1 MSIESRWLRFN
12 IIISVNDY
20 LFYKMYE
27 TDDLEVNK
35 LENLANNNVYVV
47 VILKTSEI
55 EVTSSNAVILNRI
68 RSILIKDKRYEL
80 SNKLVIRCVSDVA

>member
-1 MSIESRWLRFN
+1 MSIESSWLHFN
-12 IIISVNDY
+12 IIISDDDY

-35 LENLANNNVYVV
+35 LENLPNNKVYVV

-55 EVTSSNAVILNRI
+55 EVTPSNAVILNRI

-80 SNKLVIRCVSDVA
+80 SNKLVIRSV

>member
-1 MSIESRWLRFN
+1 MSIESSWLRFN
-12 IIISVNDY
+12 IIISVDDY

-35 LENLANNNVYVV
+35 LENLPNNKVYVV

-55 EVTSSNAVILNRI
+55 EVTPSNAVILNRI

-80 SNKLVIRCVSDVA
+80 SNKLVIRSV

>member
-1 MSIESRWLRFN
+1 MSIESSWLRFN
-12 IIISVNDY
+12 IIISDDDY

-35 LENLANNNVYVV
+35 LDNLPNNKVFVV
-47 VILKTSEI
+47 VILKASEI
-55 EVTSSNAVILNRI
+55 EVTPSNAVILNRI

-80 SNKLVIRCVSDVA
+80 SNKLVIRCV

>member
-1 MSIESRWLRFN
+1 MSIESSWLRFS
-12 IIISVNDY
+12 IIISEEDY

-35 LENLANNNVYVV
+35 LDNLPNNKVYVV

-55 EVTSSNAVILNRI
+55 EVTPSNAVILNRI

-80 SNKLVIRCVSDVA
+80 SNKLVIRSV

>member
-1 MSIESRWLRFN
+1 MSIESSWLRFS
-12 IIISVNDY
+12 IIISEEDY

-35 LENLANNNVYVV
+35 LDNLPNNKVYVV
-47 VILKTSEI
+47 VILKTNEI
-55 EVTSSNAVILNRI
+55 EVTPSNAVILNRI

-80 SNKLVIRCVSDVA
+80 SNKLVIRSV

>member
-1 MSIESRWLRFN
+1 MNIESSWLRFN
-12 IIISVNDY
+12 MVISDDDY

-35 LENLANNNVYVV
+35 LENLPNNKVFVM

-55 EVTSSNAVILNRI
+55 EVTPNNAVILNRI
-68 RSILIKDKRYEL
+68 RSILIKDNRYKL

>member
-1 MSIESRWLRFN
+1 MSIESSWLRFN
-12 IIISVNDY
+12 IIISDDDY

-35 LENLANNNVYVV
+35 LGGLPNNKVYVM

-55 EVTSSNAVILNRI
+55 EVTPSNAVILNRI

-80 SNKLVIRCVSDVA
+80 SNKLVIRSV

>member
-1 MSIESRWLRFN
+1 MSIESSWLRFN
-12 IIISVNDY
+12 IIISDDDY

-35 LENLANNNVYVV
+35 LENLANNKVYVV
-47 VILKTSEI
+47 VILKTNEI
-55 EVTSSNAVILNRI
+55 EVTPSNAVILNRI

-80 SNKLVIRCVSDVA
+80 SNKLVIRSV

>member
-55 EVTSSNAVILNRI
+55 EVTPSNAVILNRI

>member
-1 MSIESRWLRFN
+1 MSIESSWLRFN
-12 IIISVNDY
+12 IIISGDDY

-35 LENLANNNVYVV
+35 LENLSNNKVYVV
-47 VILKTSEI
+47 VILKTNEI
-55 EVTSSNAVILNRI
+55 EVTPSNAVILNRI

-80 SNKLVIRCVSDVA
+80 SNKLVIRCV

>member
-1 MSIESRWLRFN
+1 MSIESSWLRFS
-12 IIISVNDY
+12 IIISEEDY

-35 LENLANNNVYVV
+35 LDNLPNNKVYVV
-47 VILKTSEI
+47 VILKTNEI
-55 EVTSSNAVILNRI
+55 EVTPSNAVILNRI

-80 SNKLVIRCVSDVA
+80 SNKLVIRCV

>member
-1 MSIESRWLRFN
+1 MSIESSWLRFN
-12 IIISVNDY
+12 IIISDDDY

-35 LENLANNNVYVV
+35 LENLPNNKVYVV
-47 VILKTSEI
+47 VILKTNEI
-55 EVTSSNAVILNRI
+55 EVTPSNAVILNRI

-80 SNKLVIRCVSDVA
+80 SNKLVIRCV

>member
-1 MSIESRWLRFN
+1 MSIESSWLRFN
-12 IIISVNDY
+12 IIISDDDY

-35 LENLANNNVYVV
+35 IENLPNNKVYVV
-47 VILKTSEI
+47 VILKTNEI
-55 EVTSSNAVILNRI
+55 EVTPSNAVILNRI

-80 SNKLVIRCVSDVA
+80 SNKLVIRCV

>member
-1 MSIESRWLRFN
+1 MSIESSWLRFN
-12 IIISVNDY
+12 IIITDDDY

-35 LENLANNNVYVV
+35 LENLPNNKVYVV
-47 VILKTSEI
+47 VILKTNEI
-55 EVTSSNAVILNRI
+55 EVTPSNAVILNRI

-80 SNKLVIRCVSDVA
+80 SNKLVIRCV

>member
-55 EVTSSNAVILNRI
+55 EITPSNAVILNRI

>member
-1 MSIESRWLRFN
+1 MSIESSWLRFN
-12 IIISVNDY
+12 IIISDDDY

-35 LENLANNNVYVV
+35 LENLPNNKVYVV
-47 VILKTSEI
+47 VILKASEI
-55 EVTSSNAVILNRI
+55 EVTPSNAVILNRI

-80 SNKLVIRCVSDVA
+80 SNKLVIRSV

>member
-1 MSIESRWLRFN
+1 MSIESSWLRFN
-12 IIISVNDY
+12 IIISDDDY

-35 LENLANNNVYVV
+35 LDNLPNNKVYVV
-47 VILKTSEI
+47 VILKTNEI
-55 EVTSSNAVILNRI
+55 EVTPSNAVILNRI

-80 SNKLVIRCVSDVA
+80 SNKLVIRCV

>member
-1 MSIESRWLRFN
+1 MSIESSWLRFN
-12 IIISVNDY
+12 IIINGDDY

-35 LENLANNNVYVV
+35 LENIPNNKVYVM

-55 EVTSSNAVILNRI
+55 EVTPSNAVILNRI

-80 SNKLVIRCVSDVA
+80 SNKLVIRCV

>member
-1 MSIESRWLRFN
+1 MSIESSWLRFN
-12 IIISVNDY
+12 IIISDDDY

-35 LENLANNNVYVV
+35 LENLPNNKVYVV

-55 EVTSSNAVILNRI
+55 EVTPSNAVILNRI

-80 SNKLVIRCVSDVA
+80 SNKLVIRSVSDVA

>member
-1 MSIESRWLRFN
+1 MSIESSWLRFS
-12 IIISVNDY
+12 IIISEEDY

-35 LENLANNNVYVV
+35 LDNLPNNKVFVV
-47 VILKTSEI
+47 VILKASEI
-55 EVTSSNAVILNRI
+55 EVTPNNAVILNRI

-80 SNKLVIRCVSDVA
+80 SNKLVIRSV

>member
-1 MSIESRWLRFN
+1 MSIESSWLRFN
-12 IIISVNDY
+12 IIISDDDY

-35 LENLANNNVYVV
+35 LENLPNNKVYVV

-55 EVTSSNAVILNRI
+55 EVTLSNAVILNRI

-80 SNKLVIRCVSDVA
+80 SNKLVIRSV

>member
-35 LENLANNNVYVV
+35 LENMANNNVYVV

-55 EVTSSNAVILNRI
+55 EITPSNAVILNRI

>member
-1 MSIESRWLRFN
+1 MSIESSWLRFN
-12 IIISVNDY
+12 IIISDDDY

-35 LENLANNNVYVV
+35 LENLPNNKVYVV
-47 VILKTSEI
+47 EILKASEI
-55 EVTSSNAVILNRI
+55 EVTPSNAVILNRI

-80 SNKLVIRCVSDVA
+80 CNKLVIRSV

>member
-12 IIISVNDY
+12 IIISDKDY

-47 VILKTSEI
+47 AILKTSEI
-55 EVTSSNAVILNRI
+55 EVTPSNAVILNRI

-80 SNKLVIRCVSDVA
+80 SNKLVIRRVSDVA

>member
-1 MSIESRWLRFN
+1 MSIESSWLRFN
-12 IIISVNDY
+12 IIISGDDY

-35 LENLANNNVYVV
+35 IENLPNNKVYVV

-55 EVTSSNAVILNRI
+55 EVTPSNAVILNRI

-80 SNKLVIRCVSDVA
+80 SNKLVIRSV

>member
-1 MSIESRWLRFN
+1 MSIESSWLRFN
-12 IIISVNDY
+12 IIISDDDY

-35 LENLANNNVYVV
+35 LENLPNNKVYVV

-55 EVTSSNAVILNRI
+55 EVTPSNAVILNRI

-80 SNKLVIRCVSDVA
+80 SNKLVIRSV

>member
-1 MSIESRWLRFN
+1 MSIESSWLRFN
-12 IIISVNDY
+12 IIISGDDY

-35 LENLANNNVYVV
+35 LENLPNNKVYVV

-55 EVTSSNAVILNRI
+55 EVTPSNAVILNRI

-80 SNKLVIRCVSDVA
+80 SNKLVIRSV

>member
-1 MSIESRWLRFN
+1 MSIESSWLRFN
-12 IIISVNDY
+12 IIISGDDY

-35 LENLANNNVYVV
+35 LENLPNNKVYVV

-55 EVTSSNAVILNRI
+55 EVTPSNAVILNRI
-68 RSILIKDKRYEL
+68 RSILIKDKKYEL
-80 SNKLVIRCVSDVA
+80 SNKLVIRSV

>member
-35 LENLANNNVYVV
+35 LENLANDKVHVV

-55 EVTSSNAVILNRI
+55 EVTPSNAVILNRI

>member
-12 IIISVNDY
+12 IIISDNDY

-55 EVTSSNAVILNRI
+55 EVTPSNAVILNRI
-68 RSILIKDKRYEL
+68 RSILIKDKRYKL

>member
-1 MSIESRWLRFN
+1 MSIESSWLRFN
-12 IIISVNDY
+12 IIISDDDY

-35 LENLANNNVYVV
+35 LENLPNNKVYVV
-47 VILKTSEI
+47 VIQKASEI
-55 EVTSSNAVILNRI
+55 EVTPSNAVILNRI

-80 SNKLVIRCVSDVA
+80 SNKLVIRSV

>member
-1 MSIESRWLRFN
+1 MSIESSWLRFN
-12 IIISVNDY
+12 IIISGDDY

-35 LENLANNNVYVV
+35 LENLPNNKVYVV

-55 EVTSSNAVILNRI
+55 EVTPSNAVILNRI
-68 RSILIKDKRYEL
+68 RSILIKDKRYRL
-80 SNKLVIRCVSDVA
+80 SNKLVIRCV

>member
-1 MSIESRWLRFN
+1 MSIESNWLRFN
-12 IIISVNDY
+12 IIISDDDY

-35 LENLANNNVYVV
+35 LENLPNNKVFVV

-55 EVTSSNAVILNRI
+55 EITPSNAVILNRI

-80 SNKLVIRCVSDVA
+80 SNKLVIRSVSDVA

>member
-1 MSIESRWLRFN
+1 MSIESSWLRFN
-12 IIISVNDY
+12 IIISDDDY

-35 LENLANNNVYVV
+35 LENLPNNKVFVM

-55 EVTSSNAVILNRI
+55 EVTPSNAVILNRI

-80 SNKLVIRCVSDVA
+80 SNKLVIRSVSDVA

>member
-12 IIISVNDY
+12 IIISYNDY

-55 EVTSSNAVILNRI
+55 EVTPSNAVILNRI

>member
-1 MSIESRWLRFN
+1 MSIESSWLRFS
-12 IIISVNDY
+12 IIISEEDY

-35 LENLANNNVYVV
+35 LDNLPNNKVFVV
-47 VILKTSEI
+47 VILKASEI
-55 EVTSSNAVILNRI
+55 EVTPSNAVILNRI

-80 SNKLVIRCVSDVA
+80 SNKLVIRCV

>member
-1 MSIESRWLRFN
+1 MSIESSWLRFN
-12 IIISVNDY
+12 IIISDDDY

-35 LENLANNNVYVV
+35 LENLPNNKVFVV
-47 VILKTSEI
+47 VILKASEI
-55 EVTSSNAVILNRI
+55 EVTPNNAVILNRI

-80 SNKLVIRCVSDVA
+80 SNKLVIRCV

>member
-1 MSIESRWLRFN
+1 MSIESSWLRFN
-12 IIISVNDY
+12 IIITDDDY

-35 LENLANNNVYVV
+35 IENLPNNKVYAV
-47 VILKTSEI
+47 VILKTNEI
-55 EVTSSNAVILNRI
+55 EVTPSNAVILNRI

-80 SNKLVIRCVSDVA
+80 SNKLVIRCV

>member
-1 MSIESRWLRFN
+1 MSIESSWLRFN
-12 IIISVNDY
+12 IIISDDDY
-20 LFYKMYE
+20 LFYKMCE

-35 LENLANNNVYVV
+35 LENLPNNKVYVV

-55 EVTSSNAVILNRI
+55 EVTPSNAVILNRI

-80 SNKLVIRCVSDVA
+80 SNKLVIRSV